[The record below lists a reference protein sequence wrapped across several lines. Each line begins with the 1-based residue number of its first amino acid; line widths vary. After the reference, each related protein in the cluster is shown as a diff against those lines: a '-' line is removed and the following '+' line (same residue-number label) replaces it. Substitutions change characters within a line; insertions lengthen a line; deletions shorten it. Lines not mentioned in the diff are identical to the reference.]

1 MGFRFPETLC
11 LAARVAWILALP
23 VVNFL
28 SEILQA
34 DMRFRLLPETFYPS
48 VSIIDRFLSVRVVS
62 LAQSLLVCFLGRGT
76 ACSQLPVGGPSGGH
90 ALPPPPRDTLPY
102 IIDRFSLRMSCLLL
116 TYSLLALREII

>member
-62 LAQSLLVCFLGRGT
+62 LAQSLLVDMRFRL
-76 ACSQLPVGGPSGGH
+76 LPE
-90 ALPPPPRDTLPY
+90 TLY
-102 IIDRFSLRMSCLLL
+102 LTSSIDSLRACRVSC
-116 TYSLLALREII
+116 